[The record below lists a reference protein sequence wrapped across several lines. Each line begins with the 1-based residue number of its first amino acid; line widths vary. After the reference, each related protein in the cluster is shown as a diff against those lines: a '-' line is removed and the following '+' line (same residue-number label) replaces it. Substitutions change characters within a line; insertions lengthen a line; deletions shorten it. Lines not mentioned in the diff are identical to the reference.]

1 MYLLGSMHRDPP
13 GPLCCCSTLVLNFS
27 LLGWKKQCH
36 LVVKIAG
43 LNKWGAKLH
52 LWYSCTWVGGQMTSR
67 DDSRG
72 FVFSEMKLN
81 LRLLHGWCGGIDALL
96 NSMPSGQVCM
106 VSLISCG
113 YTSSL
118 IYFCVA

>member
-1 MYLLGSMHRDPP
+1 
-13 GPLCCCSTLVLNFS
+13 
-27 LLGWKKQCH
+27 
-36 LVVKIAG
+36 
-43 LNKWGAKLH
+43 
-52 LWYSCTWVGGQMTSR
+52 MTSR

-81 LRLLHGWCGGIDALL
+81 LRLLRGWCGGIDAPL
-96 NSMPSGQVCM
+96 NSMPSGRVCM
-106 VSLISCG
+106 VSLVSCG